1 MTLSKLL
8 RQYLDNNNMSTY
20 VVDDHFA
27 IIENPVFSILPNHPY
42 RNPLV
47 VVVYCTSGIGKG
59 RMNTNI
65 YDLQRHSMMIVLPGQ
80 ITELIDLSDD
90 FQATY
95 IIMSDEFVSSL
106 GIGNTFSLNKIVA
119 SSPKTVLQDRAK
131 EALESYLSMCRNLI
145 PIDNNPHRLEILQ
158 LLTKAFF
165 LGLGYFLHGASQ
177 KVYSRNEE
185 LTTSFIK
192 LIEQN
197 YAEHRELNFYADKLK
212 LTPKHLSRVVKE
224 TSGKSAIEWIEKHVI
239 LDAVSQLLSSN
250 ISIKEIAYR
259 LNFPSQSCFG
269 KYFNRIMGVSPTI
282 YREQHRTKK
291 KEHVMEQHNNYWPN
305 SGDVAEWLSASVL

>member
-8 RQYLDNNNMSTY
+8 EQFIGQSNISTY
-20 VVDDHFA
+20 VIDDYFA
-27 IIENPVFSILPNHPY
+27 IIDNPKFAILPNHPY

-47 VVVYCTSGIGKG
+47 VAVYCTSGVGKG
-59 RMNTNI
+59 RVNTQI
-65 YDLQRHSMMIVLPGQ
+65 YDLQSHSMMIVLPGQ
-80 ITELIDLSDD
+80 ITELIDLSSD

-106 GIGNTFSLNKIVA
+106 GIGNTFSLGNIVA
-119 SSPKTVLQDRAK
+119 SSPKALLQDRAK
-131 EALESYLSMCRNLI
+131 DAFESYLSMCRNLI
-145 PIDNNPHRLEILQ
+145 PTESNPNRLEILQ

-165 LGLGYFLHGASQ
+165 LGLGYFLHGAKQSI
-177 KVYSRNEE
+177 VTRNEE

-192 LIEQN
+192 LVEDN
-197 YAEHRELNFYADKLK
+197 YTKHRELGFYAEKLN
-212 LTPKHLSRVVKE
+212 LTPKHLSRVVKQ
-224 TSGKSAIEWIEKHVI
+224 TSGKSAMEWIEKHVI

-269 KYFNRIMGVSPTI
+269 KYFSRVVGVSPAT
-282 YREQHRTKK
+282 YREQHIVSK
-291 KEHVMEQHNNYWPN
+291 
-305 SGDVAEWLSASVL
+305 VL

>member
-1 MTLSKLL
+1 MTLSLL
-8 RQYLDNNNMSTY
+8 LEQFIRQGNVSAY
-20 VVDDHFA
+20 VVDDYFA
-27 IIENPVFSILPNHPY
+27 IIDNPTFSILPNHPY

-47 VVVYCTSGIGKG
+47 VAVYCTSGVGKG
-59 RMNTNI
+59 RVNTQI

-106 GIGNTFSLNKIVA
+106 GIGNTFSLGNIVA
-119 SSPKTVLQDRAK
+119 SSPKALLQDRAK
-131 EALESYLSMCRNLI
+131 EAFESYLSMCRNLI
-145 PIDNNPHRLEILQ
+145 PTESNPNRLEILQ

-165 LGLGYFLHGASQ
+165 LGLGYFLHGTEQNVAT
-177 KVYSRNEE
+177 RNEE

-192 LIEQN
+192 LVEAS
-197 YAEHRELNFYADKLK
+197 YAEHRELGFYAEKLN
-212 LTPKHLSRVVKE
+212 LTPKHLSRVVKQ
-224 TSGKSAIEWIEKHVI
+224 TSGKSAVEWIEKHVI

-269 KYFNRIMGVSPTI
+269 KYFSRVVGVSPAI
-282 YREQHRTKK
+282 YREQQIAR
-291 KEHVMEQHNNYWPN
+291 M
-305 SGDVAEWLSASVL
+305 VL

>member
-8 RQYLDNNNMSTY
+8 EQFIGQSNISTY
-20 VVDDHFA
+20 LIDDYFA
-27 IIENPVFSILPNHPY
+27 IIDNPKFAILPNHPY

-47 VVVYCTSGIGKG
+47 VAVYCTSGVGKG
-59 RMNTNI
+59 RVNTQI
-65 YDLQRHSMMIVLPGQ
+65 YDLQSHSMMIVLPGQ
-80 ITELIDLSDD
+80 ITELIDLSPD

-106 GIGNTFSLNKIVA
+106 GIGNTFSLGNIVA
-119 SSPKTVLQDRAK
+119 SSPKVLLQDRAK
-131 EALESYLSMCRNLI
+131 DAFESYLSMCRNLI
-145 PIDNNPHRLEILQ
+145 PTESNPNRLEILQ

-165 LGLGYFLHGASQ
+165 LGLGYFLHGAKQ
-177 KVYSRNEE
+177 CIVTRNEE

-192 LIEQN
+192 LVEDN
-197 YAEHRELNFYADKLK
+197 YTKHRELGFYAAKLN
-212 LTPKHLSRVVKE
+212 LTPKHLSRVVKQ
-224 TSGKSAIEWIEKHVI
+224 TSGKSAMEWIEKHVI

-269 KYFNRIMGVSPTI
+269 KYFSRVVGVSPAT
-282 YREQHRTKK
+282 YREQHIVSK
-291 KEHVMEQHNNYWPN
+291 
-305 SGDVAEWLSASVL
+305 VL

>member
-8 RQYLDNNNMSTY
+8 EQFIGQSNISTY
-20 VVDDHFA
+20 VIDDYFA
-27 IIENPVFSILPNHPY
+27 IIDNPKFAILPNHPY

-47 VVVYCTSGIGKG
+47 VAVYCTSGVGKG
-59 RMNTNI
+59 RVNTQI

-80 ITELIDLSDD
+80 ITELIDLSPD

-106 GIGNTFSLNKIVA
+106 GIGNTFSLGNIVA
-119 SSPKTVLQDRAK
+119 SSPKVLLQDRAK
-131 EALESYLSMCRNLI
+131 DAFESYLSMCRNLI
-145 PIDNNPHRLEILQ
+145 PTESNPNRLEILQ

-165 LGLGYFLHGASQ
+165 LGLGYFLHGAKQSI
-177 KVYSRNEE
+177 VTRNEE
-185 LTTSFIK
+185 LTASFIK
-192 LIEQN
+192 LVEDN
-197 YAEHRELNFYADKLK
+197 YTKHRELGFYAEKLN
-212 LTPKHLSRVVKE
+212 LTPKHLSRVVKQ
-224 TSGKSAIEWIEKHVI
+224 TSGKSAMEWIEKHVI

-269 KYFNRIMGVSPTI
+269 KYFSRVVGVSPAT
-282 YREQHRTKK
+282 YREQHIVSK
-291 KEHVMEQHNNYWPN
+291 
-305 SGDVAEWLSASVL
+305 VL

>member
-8 RQYLDNNNMSTY
+8 EQFIGQSNISTY
-20 VVDDHFA
+20 LIDDYFA
-27 IIENPVFSILPNHPY
+27 IIDNPKLAILPNHPY

-47 VVVYCTSGIGKG
+47 VTVYCTSGVGKG
-59 RMNTNI
+59 RVNTQI

-80 ITELIDLSDD
+80 ITELIDLSPD

-106 GIGNTFSLNKIVA
+106 GIGNTFSLGNIVA
-119 SSPKTVLQDRAK
+119 SSPKALLQDRAK
-131 EALESYLSMCRNLI
+131 DAFESYLSMCRNLI
-145 PIDNNPHRLEILQ
+145 PTESNPNRLEILQ

-165 LGLGYFLHGASQ
+165 LGLGYFLHGAKQSI
-177 KVYSRNEE
+177 VTRNEE

-192 LIEQN
+192 LVEEN
-197 YAEHRELNFYADKLK
+197 YIEHRELGFYAEKLN
-212 LTPKHLSRVVKE
+212 LTPKHLSRVVKQ
-224 TSGKSAIEWIEKHVI
+224 TSGKSAMEWIEKHVI

-250 ISIKEIAYR
+250 ISIKEIAFR

-269 KYFNRIMGVSPTI
+269 KYFSRVVGVSPAT
-282 YREQHRTKK
+282 YREQHIARK
-291 KEHVMEQHNNYWPN
+291 
-305 SGDVAEWLSASVL
+305 VL

>member
-8 RQYLDNNNMSTY
+8 EQFIGQSNISTY
-20 VVDDHFA
+20 VIDDYFA
-27 IIENPVFSILPNHPY
+27 IIDNPKFAILPNHPY

-47 VVVYCTSGIGKG
+47 VAVYCTSGVGKG
-59 RMNTNI
+59 RVNTQI
-65 YDLQRHSMMIVLPGQ
+65 YDLQSHSMMIVLPGQ
-80 ITELIDLSDD
+80 ITELIDLSPD

-106 GIGNTFSLNKIVA
+106 GIGNTFSLGNIVA
-119 SSPKTVLQDRAK
+119 SSPKVLLQDRAK
-131 EALESYLSMCRNLI
+131 DAFESYLSMCRNLI
-145 PIDNNPHRLEILQ
+145 PTESNPNRLEILQ

-165 LGLGYFLHGASQ
+165 LGLGYFLHGAKQSI
-177 KVYSRNEE
+177 VTRNEE

-192 LIEQN
+192 LVEDN
-197 YAEHRELNFYADKLK
+197 YTKHRELGFYAEKLN
-212 LTPKHLSRVVKE
+212 LTPKHLSRVVKQ
-224 TSGKSAIEWIEKHVI
+224 TSGKSAMEWIEKHVI

-269 KYFNRIMGVSPTI
+269 KYFSRVVGVSPAT
-282 YREQHRTKK
+282 YREQHIVSK
-291 KEHVMEQHNNYWPN
+291 
-305 SGDVAEWLSASVL
+305 VL

>member
-1 MTLSKLL
+1 MTLSLL
-8 RQYLDNNNMSTY
+8 LEQFIRQGNMAAY
-20 VVDDHFA
+20 VVDDYFA
-27 IIENPVFSILPNHPY
+27 IIDNPTFSILPNHPY

-47 VVVYCTSGIGKG
+47 VAVYCTSGVGKG
-59 RMNTNI
+59 RVNTQI

-106 GIGNTFSLNKIVA
+106 GIGNTFSLGNIVA
-119 SSPKTVLQDRAK
+119 SSPKALLQDRAK
-131 EALESYLSMCRNLI
+131 EAFESYLSMCRNLI
-145 PIDNNPHRLEILQ
+145 PTESNPNRLEILQ

-165 LGLGYFLHGASQ
+165 LGLGYFLHGTEQNVAT
-177 KVYSRNEE
+177 RNEE

-192 LIEQN
+192 LVEEN
-197 YAEHRELNFYADKLK
+197 YIEHRELGFYAEKLN
-212 LTPKHLSRVVKE
+212 LTPKHLSRVVKQ
-224 TSGKSAIEWIEKHVI
+224 TSGKSAVEWIEKHVI

-269 KYFNRIMGVSPTI
+269 KYFSRVVGVSPAA
-282 YREQHRTKK
+282 YREQQIAR
-291 KEHVMEQHNNYWPN
+291 M
-305 SGDVAEWLSASVL
+305 LL

>member
-8 RQYLDNNNMSTY
+8 EQFIGQSNISTY
-20 VVDDHFA
+20 LIDDYFA
-27 IIENPVFSILPNHPY
+27 IIDNPKFAILPNHPY

-47 VVVYCTSGIGKG
+47 VAVYCTSGVGKG
-59 RMNTNI
+59 RVNTQI
-65 YDLQRHSMMIVLPGQ
+65 YDLQSHSMMIVLPGQ
-80 ITELIDLSDD
+80 ITELIDLSPD

-106 GIGNTFSLNKIVA
+106 GIGNTFSLGNIVA
-119 SSPKTVLQDRAK
+119 SSPKVLLQDRAK
-131 EALESYLSMCRNLI
+131 DAFESYLSMCRNLI
-145 PIDNNPHRLEILQ
+145 PTESNPNRLEILQ

-165 LGLGYFLHGASQ
+165 LGLGYFLHGAKQSI
-177 KVYSRNEE
+177 VTRNEE

-192 LIEQN
+192 LVEDN
-197 YAEHRELNFYADKLK
+197 YTKHRELGFYAEKLN
-212 LTPKHLSRVVKE
+212 LTPKHLSRVVKQ
-224 TSGKSAIEWIEKHVI
+224 TSGKSAMEWIEKHVI

-269 KYFNRIMGVSPTI
+269 KYFSRVVGVSPAT
-282 YREQHRTKK
+282 YREQHIVGK
-291 KEHVMEQHNNYWPN
+291 
-305 SGDVAEWLSASVL
+305 VL

>member
-8 RQYLDNNNMSTY
+8 EQFIGQSNISTY
-20 VVDDHFA
+20 LIDDYFA
-27 IIENPVFSILPNHPY
+27 IIDNPKFAILPNHPY

-47 VVVYCTSGIGKG
+47 VAVYCTSGVGKG
-59 RMNTNI
+59 RVNTQI
-65 YDLQRHSMMIVLPGQ
+65 YDLQSHSMMIVLPGQ
-80 ITELIDLSDD
+80 ITELIDLSPD

-106 GIGNTFSLNKIVA
+106 GIGNTFSLGNIVA
-119 SSPKTVLQDRAK
+119 SSPKALLQDRAK
-131 EALESYLSMCRNLI
+131 DAFESYLSMCRNLI
-145 PIDNNPHRLEILQ
+145 PTESNPNRLEILQ

-165 LGLGYFLHGASQ
+165 LGLGYFLHGAKQSI
-177 KVYSRNEE
+177 VTRNEE

-192 LIEQN
+192 LVEDN
-197 YAEHRELNFYADKLK
+197 YTKHRELGFYAEKLN
-212 LTPKHLSRVVKE
+212 LTPKHLSRVVKQ
-224 TSGKSAIEWIEKHVI
+224 TSGKSAMEWIEKHVI

-269 KYFNRIMGVSPTI
+269 KYFSRVVGVSPAT
-282 YREQHRTKK
+282 YREQHIVGK
-291 KEHVMEQHNNYWPN
+291 
-305 SGDVAEWLSASVL
+305 VL

>member
-1 MTLSKLL
+1 MSLSKLIK
-8 RQYLDNNNMSTY
+8 QYIVNDNIMSY
-20 VVDDHFA
+20 VIDGHFA

-47 VVVYCTSGIGKG
+47 VVVYCTSGYGKG
-59 RMNTNI
+59 RINTHVYN
-65 YDLQRHSMMIVLPGQ
+65 LQRHSMMIVLPGQ

-106 GIGNTFSLNKIVA
+106 GIGNTFSLNNIVA

-145 PIDNNPHRLEILQ
+145 PIDNNPNRLEILQ

-165 LGLGYFLHGASQ
+165 LGLGYFLHGTSQ
-177 KVYSRNEE
+177 QTNTRSEE
-185 LTTSFIK
+185 LTASFIK
-192 LIEQN
+192 LVEMN
-197 YAEHRELNFYADKLK
+197 YTEHRELVFYAEKLN
-212 LTPKHLSRVVKE
+212 LTTKHLSRVVKE
-224 TSGKSAIEWIEKHVI
+224 TSGKSAMEWIEKHVI
-239 LDAVSQLLSSN
+239 LDAISQLLSSN
-250 ISIKEIAYR
+250 ISIKEIAYN

-269 KYFNRIMGVSPTI
+269 KYFNRVMGVSPTI
-282 YREQHRTKK
+282 YKEQHIISKK
-291 KEHVMEQHNNYWPN
+291 R
-305 SGDVAEWLSASVL
+305 

>member
-8 RQYLDNNNMSTY
+8 EQFIGQSNISTY
-20 VVDDHFA
+20 VIDDYFA
-27 IIENPVFSILPNHPY
+27 IIDNPKFAILPNHPY

-47 VVVYCTSGIGKG
+47 VAVYCTSGVGKG
-59 RMNTNI
+59 RVNTQI
-65 YDLQRHSMMIVLPGQ
+65 YDLQSHSMMIVLPGQ
-80 ITELIDLSDD
+80 ITELIDLSPD

-106 GIGNTFSLNKIVA
+106 GIGNTFSLGNIVA
-119 SSPKTVLQDRAK
+119 SSPKVLLQDRAK
-131 EALESYLSMCRNLI
+131 DAFESYLSMCRNLI
-145 PIDNNPHRLEILQ
+145 PTESNPNRLEILQ

-165 LGLGYFLHGASQ
+165 LGLGYFLHGAKQSI
-177 KVYSRNEE
+177 VTRNEE

-192 LIEQN
+192 LVEDN
-197 YAEHRELNFYADKLK
+197 YTKHRELGFYAEKLN
-212 LTPKHLSRVVKE
+212 LTPKHLSRVVKQ
-224 TSGKSAIEWIEKHVI
+224 TSGKSAMEWIEKHVI

-269 KYFNRIMGVSPTI
+269 KYFSRVVGVSPAT
-282 YREQHRTKK
+282 YREQHIVGK
-291 KEHVMEQHNNYWPN
+291 
-305 SGDVAEWLSASVL
+305 VL

>member
-8 RQYLDNNNMSTY
+8 EQFIGQSNISTY
-20 VVDDHFA
+20 LIDDYFA
-27 IIENPVFSILPNHPY
+27 IIDNPKFAILPNHPY

-47 VVVYCTSGIGKG
+47 VAVYCTSGVGKG
-59 RMNTNI
+59 RVNTQI

-80 ITELIDLSDD
+80 MTELIDLSPD

-106 GIGNTFSLNKIVA
+106 GIGNTFSLGNIVA
-119 SSPKTVLQDRAK
+119 SSPKVLLQDRAK
-131 EALESYLSMCRNLI
+131 EAFESYLSMCRNLI
-145 PIDNNPHRLEILQ
+145 PTESNPNRLEILQ

-165 LGLGYFLHGASQ
+165 LGLGYFMHGAKQSI
-177 KVYSRNEE
+177 VTRNEE

-192 LIEQN
+192 LVEDN
-197 YAEHRELNFYADKLK
+197 YMEHRELGFYAEKLN
-212 LTPKHLSRVVKE
+212 LTPKHLSRVVKQ
-224 TSGKSAIEWIEKHVI
+224 TSGKSAMEWIEKHVI

-269 KYFNRIMGVSPTI
+269 KYFNRVVGVSPAT
-282 YREQHRTKK
+282 YREQHIVSK
-291 KEHVMEQHNNYWPN
+291 
-305 SGDVAEWLSASVL
+305 VL

>member
-8 RQYLDNNNMSTY
+8 EQFIGQSNISTY
-20 VVDDHFA
+20 VIDDYFA
-27 IIENPVFSILPNHPY
+27 IIDNPKFAILPNHPY

-47 VVVYCTSGIGKG
+47 VAVYCTSGVGKG
-59 RMNTNI
+59 RVNTQI
-65 YDLQRHSMMIVLPGQ
+65 YDLQSHSMMIVLPGQ
-80 ITELIDLSDD
+80 ITELIDLSPD

-106 GIGNTFSLNKIVA
+106 GIGNTFSLGNIVA
-119 SSPKTVLQDRAK
+119 SSPKALLQDRAK
-131 EALESYLSMCRNLI
+131 DAFESYLSMCRNLI
-145 PIDNNPHRLEILQ
+145 PTESNPNRLEILQ

-165 LGLGYFLHGASQ
+165 LGLGYFLHGAKQSI
-177 KVYSRNEE
+177 VTRNEE

-192 LIEQN
+192 LVEDN
-197 YAEHRELNFYADKLK
+197 YTKHRELGFYAEKLN
-212 LTPKHLSRVVKE
+212 LTPKHLSRVVKQ
-224 TSGKSAIEWIEKHVI
+224 TSGKSAMEWIEKHVI

-269 KYFNRIMGVSPTI
+269 KYFSRVVGVSPAT
-282 YREQHRTKK
+282 YREQHIVGK
-291 KEHVMEQHNNYWPN
+291 
-305 SGDVAEWLSASVL
+305 VL

>member
-1 MTLSKLL
+1 MSLSKLIK
-8 RQYLDNNNMSTY
+8 QYIVNDNISSY
-20 VVDDHFA
+20 VIDDHFA

-47 VVVYCTSGIGKG
+47 VVVYCTSGFGKG
-59 RMNTNI
+59 RVNTHI
-65 YDLQRHSMMIVLPGQ
+65 YNLQRHSMMIVLPRQ

-106 GIGNTFSLNKIVA
+106 GIGNTFSISNIVA

-131 EALESYLSMCRNLI
+131 ESLDSYLSMCRNLI
-145 PIDNNPHRLEILQ
+145 PIDNNPNRLEILQ

-165 LGLGYFLHGASQ
+165 LGLGYFLHGTNKESN
-177 KVYSRNEE
+177 SRNEE
-185 LTTSFIK
+185 LTASFIK
-192 LIEQN
+192 LVEMN
-197 YAEHRELNFYADKLK
+197 YMEHRELSFYADRLNI
-212 LTPKHLSRVVKE
+212 TSKHLSRVVKE
-224 TSGKSAIEWIEKHVI
+224 TSGKSAMEWIEKHVI
-239 LDAVSQLLSSN
+239 LDAISQLLSSN

-269 KYFNRIMGVSPTI
+269 KYFNRVVGISPTT
-282 YREQHRTKK
+282 YREQHSTHQIAK
-291 KEHVMEQHNNYWPN
+291 H
-305 SGDVAEWLSASVL
+305 